1 MSRGDTC
8 DTDTLPL
15 THESMC
21 DEAVGVQETRGAHDG
36 GLSWPVGL
44 GEGFA
49 LSRAGQRDQHMQR
62 LCRDRKQ
69 GELGGLWLK

>member
-49 LSRAGQRDQHMQR
+49 LSRAGQRDRSNILPFNQS
-62 LCRDRKQ
+62 
-69 GELGGLWLK
+69 